1 MEIKNDPNFIHTVIK
16 STELK
21 KKIKNLREKQIK
33 AMNRKFKKEEK
44 FMTNIHLKSFSTSR
58 TDKEI
63 KTETSMLFTFLSI
76 ISEKV
81 E

>member
-1 MEIKNDPNFIHTVIK
+1 
-16 STELK
+16 
-21 KKIKNLREKQIK
+21 
-33 AMNRKFKKEEK
+33 MNRKFKKEEK